1 MGNFHLSIYVFQYYK
16 ESAKHPFATTMAE
29 EIFQTGIV
37 PSDTD
42 FVIFTDYGD
51 IVGKEQYLNILI
63 WISADEYIIFHITGY
78 DIGLVCNGFVYHT
91 KYDQYDIIPRASIQ
105 NTGDNLLAL
114 AKALANAP
122 ELADTTV
129 RLLNLT

>member
-1 MGNFHLSIYVFQYYK
+1 MNL
-16 ESAKHPFATTMAE
+16 
-29 EIFQTGIV
+29 
-37 PSDTD
+37 
-42 FVIFTDYGD
+42 
-51 IVGKEQYLNILI
+51 
-63 WISADEYIIFHITGY
+63 FHITGY

-129 RLLNLT
+129 SNSTTEKVLLNTL